1 MGDSEIIEGESDGSA
16 ETGGRR
22 VADLIADCLHAE
34 GVDVVFGLPGE
45 ENVRI
50 VQAISDHPDIRFV
63 LVHHEQA
70 ASFMADVYGRLTGR
84 AGVCLATLGPGAIN
98 MLLGVADATTDSAP
112 VVAISAQVGLNRI
125 YKESHQVV
133 SLSAMF
139 APVTKWSAVVTSR
152 EAVPEMMRKAFDLA
166 QAERPG
172 ATYLAVPEDVGAQS
186 APVGATPLHS
196 RPGHRAAADLRQ
208 VWDAVELLGHASSPV
223 VLAGHGVVRDHA
235 EPQLRRFAEAL
246 NLPVATT
253 FQAKGALP
261 DSHPNTLGVVGFMRH
276 DYENFA
282 FDNADV
288 IVSVGYELQEFA
300 PSRIN
305 PGRDKKIIHVNRFA
319 QDVDDA
325 YQISVGIEADVSS
338 ALDALAEAA
347 RLDNLAAFPSRT
359 APIRRLLDEELE
371 QGAHDDSFPL
381 KPQRVVCEIRA
392 ALGDQDIAL
401 VDTGAVKMWM
411 ARLYQTEAPNTCVI
425 SNGLSTMAWTLP
437 GAIGAHLA
445 APDRKVLAVM
455 GDGSFLMN
463 SQELATAV
471 REKIPLV
478 ALVWEDNSYGLIKW
492 KMDMEM
498 GRHSQV
504 DFTNPDL
511 VAYAKSFGAQGHRI
525 TSAAELEPV
534 LREALDDGGVH
545 VIACPVDYS
554 ENMALTDRLGE
565 LTINL

>member
-1 MGDSEIIEGESDGSA
+1 MA
-16 ETGGRR
+16 T

-34 GVDVVFGLPGE
+34 GVSVVFGLPGE
-45 ENVRI
+45 ENTRI
-50 VQAISDHPDIRFV
+50 IQAISDRPDIRFI

-98 MLLGVADATTDSAP
+98 LLLGVADATTDSAP
-112 VVAISAQVGLNRI
+112 VVAISAQVGLDRI

-133 SLSAMF
+133 ALTDMF
-139 APVTKWSAVVTSR
+139 APVTKWSDTVASAQ
-152 EAVPEMMRKAFDLA
+152 AVPEMMRKAFDLA

-172 ATYLAVPEDVGAQS
+172 ATYLAVPEDVEAQV
-186 APVGATPLHS
+186 APADLGPLHG
-196 RPGHRAAADLRQ
+196 RPGHRAAADLSQ
-208 VWDAVELLGHASSPV
+208 VWEAIDLLSRAKSPV
-223 VLAGHGVVRDHA
+223 ILAGHGVVRDHA
-235 EPQLRRFAEAL
+235 GPQLRRFAETL

-261 DSHPNTLGVVGFMRH
+261 DSHPNALGVVGFMRH

-288 IVSVGYELQEFA
+288 IISVGYELQEFA

-305 PGRDKKIIHVNRFA
+305 PGHDKDIIHVNRFA

-325 YQISVGIEADVSS
+325 YQITVGIESDVSS
-338 ALDALAEAA
+338 ALDTLSQAAELA
-347 RLDNLAAFPSRT
+347 NLSPFPWRA
-359 APIRRLLDEELE
+359 APIRRLQREELE
-371 QGAHDDSFPL
+371 RGARDDSFPL
-381 KPQRVVCEIRA
+381 TPQRVVADTRA
-392 ALGDQDIAL
+392 ALGPGDIVL

-411 ARLYQTEAPNTCVI
+411 ARLYQTEEPNTCVI

-437 GAIGAHLA
+437 GAIGAHFA

-471 REKIPLV
+471 RQHLPLV
-478 ALVWEDNSYGLIKW
+478 ALVWQDDSYGLIKW
-492 KMDMEM
+492 KMDLEL

-504 DFTNPDL
+504 DFVNPDL
-511 VAYAKSFGAQGHRI
+511 VAYAESFGAHGHRI
-525 TSAAELEPV
+525 TRAGQLGPV
-534 LREALDDGGVH
+534 LREALADGGVH
-545 VIACPVDYS
+545 VIACPVDYR

-565 LTINL
+565 LTINM